1 MRKNYCILHWQ
12 TNMKILLKKYGLAL
26 KARNKTLACL
36 IEHDIIE
43 KTRNWSFYN
52 RDKIIEQLTLLS
64 I

>member
-1 MRKNYCILHWQ
+1 
-12 TNMKILLKKYGLAL
+12 MKILLKKYGLAL